1 VNVFSLDVLRYKKM
15 CTLRLVYSCWK
26 YKQQP
31 SRVGAAASLGN
42 TGCFINGK
50 ENLGKI
56 VKEMAFDLF
65 TLQPHLVIQ
74 GVSYKVKRI

>member
-1 VNVFSLDVLRYKKM
+1 M

-42 TGCFINGK
+42 TGCFIYIK
-50 ENLGKI
+50 ENFEEKNGITLAGNI
-56 VKEMAFDLF
+56 NNNQVDVE
-65 TLQPHLVIQ
+65 LQPHLVIQ
-74 GVSYKVKRI
+74 GVS